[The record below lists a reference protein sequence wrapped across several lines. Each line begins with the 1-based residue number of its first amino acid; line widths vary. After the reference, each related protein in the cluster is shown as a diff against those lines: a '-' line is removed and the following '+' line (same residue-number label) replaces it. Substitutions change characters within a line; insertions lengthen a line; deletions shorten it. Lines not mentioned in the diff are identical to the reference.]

1 MKKIKMV
8 FASANAGKTAEMKLL
23 VNKYLNGFDVE
34 LLGLDDVGFTEKI
47 IEYGTTF
54 EENAKIKAQAV
65 FKSCGMICF
74 ADDSGLCVDYLNG
87 APGVYTSDYGGIDK
101 LLHELAGVP
110 DGQRTARFCC
120 ALHCVVS
127 HNAGFCVTGECH
139 GVIARGASGED
150 GFGYDPVFY
159 YPPLGRTFAQ
169 LNGEEKNNVSHRAA
183 AAELFAEK
191 IVEYI

>member
-1 MKKIKMV
+1 MV

-23 VNKYLNGFDVE
+23 INKYLTGFDIE
-34 LLGLDDVGFTEKI
+34 LLGLKDIGFTAEI

-65 FKSCGMICF
+65 SRACGMICF

-101 LLHELAGVP
+101 LLHELSGAP
-110 DGQRTARFCC
+110 DDQRTARFCC
-120 ALHCVVS
+120 ALYCEIS
-127 HNAGFCVTGECH
+127 KNESFCVTGECS
-139 GVIARGASGED
+139 GIIAREAAGGL

-169 LNGEEKNNVSHRAA
+169 LSGEEKNNVSHRAA
-183 AAELFAEK
+183 AAELFAKK
-191 IVEYI
+191 IVQYI